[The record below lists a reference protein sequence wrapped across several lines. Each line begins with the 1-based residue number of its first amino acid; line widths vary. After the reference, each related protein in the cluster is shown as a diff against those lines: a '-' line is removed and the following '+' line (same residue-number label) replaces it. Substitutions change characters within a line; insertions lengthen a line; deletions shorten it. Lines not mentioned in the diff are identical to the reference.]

1 MLKNNFRNGQTVNEK
16 CYKLKEKKNI
26 QKPQMSRSRQGE
38 GAKEQRRER
47 AQRECMLCRNLHMA
61 ESLAHSL
68 RIVADLTCPLS
79 PALLV
84 D

>member
-1 MLKNNFRNGQTVNEK
+1 
-16 CYKLKEKKNI
+16 
-26 QKPQMSRSRQGE
+26 MSRSRQGE